1 MSDIKTETPITVSA
15 DDLKLVTVEPRSGAP
30 DIRKFSG
37 SALNAKVEQYLSA
50 LKPNESMVGF
60 AFVEKHGDTTEAH
73 FAIAGKVPKLPGKA
87 EWTIYH
93 VQKWDKDGHD
103 ATTGAAFRWGI

>member
-37 SALNAKVEQYLSA
+37 SGLGLSIS
-50 LKPNESMVGF
+50 KR
-60 AFVEKHGDTTEAH
+60 FVELHGGQIEGIRRSAWLALGGASC
-73 FAIAGKVPKLPGKA
+73 AIGRKGRVEGLAQLETWPRG
-87 EWTIYH
+87 
-93 VQKWDKDGHD
+93 
-103 ATTGAAFRWGI
+103 